1 MKNNEYKSVNHDCAI
16 RYRHTGAVD
25 EIRRK
30 RNRIYNLNDS
40 DNRPSFFGNNEE
52 LMDIAYVQV
61 HFFTP
66 NNPKSTA
73 KKIRKKLRQAGFT
86 YLSTTEIYEE
96 TTKLFHTI
104 IEVMIEGISETQME
118 DY

>member
-1 MKNNEYKSVNHDCAI
+1 MNTNPLIMAALSDIGIPVQWMRYVGNETEYI
-16 RYRHTGAVD
+16 TF
-25 EIRRK
+25 
-30 RNRIYNLNDS
+30 NDS

-52 LMDIAYVQV
+52 LMDIAYVQI

-73 KKIRKKLRQAGFT
+73 KKIRKKLRQSGFT

-96 TTKLFHTI
+96 QQSSFIPLLK
-104 IEVMIEGISETQME
+104 
-118 DY
+118 

>member
-1 MKNNEYKSVNHDCAI
+1 MNTNPLIMTALSNIGIPVQWMRYVGNETEYI
-16 RYRHTGAVD
+16 TF
-25 EIRRK
+25 
-30 RNRIYNLNDS
+30 NDS

-104 IEVMIEGISETQME
+104 IEVMIEGISETQMD